1 MCDTHLLTITYPST
15 LIYSSFYPLS
25 HILTPT
31 QPILSPT
38 ALEDK
43 TTLDSLGL
51 DAKNCGNE
59 LRFINSYLNVDFGPN
74 VTMRT
79 VYINTYPH
87 ICIVCMRDI
96 EIGDEFLLDYGEAYN
111 KAYLTPP
118 VKVPNIPVSVV

>member
-1 MCDTHLLTITYPST
+1 MHSPPHSYT
-15 LIYSSFYPLS
+15 LVQ
-25 HILTPT
+25 H
-31 QPILSPT
+31 T

-51 DAKNCGNE
+51 DAQDCGNE

-87 ICIVCMRDI
+87 ICIVCTKDI

-111 KAYLTPP
+111 KAFLTPAA
-118 VKVPNIPVSVV
+118 KIPNIPVSVACSDCPTGMCCDSLTLI